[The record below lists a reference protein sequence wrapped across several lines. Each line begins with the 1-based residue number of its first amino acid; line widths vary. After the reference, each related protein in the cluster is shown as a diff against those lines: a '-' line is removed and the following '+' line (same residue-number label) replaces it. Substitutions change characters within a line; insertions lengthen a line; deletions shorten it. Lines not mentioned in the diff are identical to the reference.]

1 MKILISNKL
10 LRIVA
15 PHFVCGIV
23 LDGDTVV
30 MAAPIVKYM
39 VRWKVDRVYA
49 YCRKN
54 GWSVTAME

>member
-1 MKILISNKL
+1 ML